1 MAEKRPG
8 VFART
13 ASPLLE
19 IKTRKKYTYDQFVTK
34 AAEKLGLTNKEGK
47 GKVLS
52 LFKLSGA
59 KILDEPLMLNGKQKD
74 WNLGNYLLMLRK
86 AANKTKLGVGFISL
100 QDNLE
105 QVCMFVTKYINCIKV

>member
-19 IKTRKKYTYDQFVTK
+19 IKARKKYSYDEFVKK
-34 AAEKLGLTNKEGK
+34 AANKLGLTNKEGM
-47 GKVLS
+47 VLT

-59 KILDEPLMLNGKQKD
+59 RILDEPVLLNGKQKE

-86 AANKTKLGVGFISL
+86 AANKIKLGVGHVIL
-100 QDNLE
+100 QDDLD
-105 QVCMFVTKYINCIKV
+105 QVCVLVSK